1 VHRRIERAQLPKA
14 CLKAD
19 LSNFGAVLVASHNL
33 KARLTVN
40 KDEMRVRGDGTRE
53 FIEEL
58 IASGFAFADTRGKL
72 ETADDVLFE
81 LRRTFG
87 DRVSAVSDEQDSGFG
102 GRLFDMAGQT
112 LLDTAIV
119 RRQPSA
125 VLGLGLT
132 LRGVDVYWALNAQ
145 RWWLN
150 RLELGSRVAR
160 FGAVDLIDGREP
172 YRIQLAPAV
181 RLGLFSLGLDSFPY
195 LLLRATSGLGMAYDF
210 FFTERPS
217 EVDRARLALIFGG
230 ELNLLN
236 ALALRLDAHVW
247 VGPENFAGGNNPVLG
262 SSESMGLTGTV
273 AYQVN
278 WW

>member
-1 VHRRIERAQLPKA
+1 
-14 CLKAD
+14 
-19 LSNFGAVLVASHNL
+19 
-33 KARLTVN
+33 
-40 KDEMRVRGDGTRE
+40 
-53 FIEEL
+53 
-58 IASGFAFADTRGKL
+58 
-72 ETADDVLFE
+72 
-81 LRRTFG
+81 
-87 DRVSAVSDEQDSGFG
+87 
-102 GRLFDMAGQT
+102 
-112 LLDTAIV
+112 
-119 RRQPSA
+119 

-160 FGAVDLIDGREP
+160 FGAVDLVDGREP
-172 YRIQLAPAV
+172 YRIQLAPGV

-195 LLLRATSGLGMAYDF
+195 LLLRATSGLGVAYDF
-210 FFTERPS
+210 FFTDQPA

-236 ALALRLDAHVW
+236 TLALRLDAHVFF
-247 VGPENFAGGNNPVLG
+247 GPENFAGGNNAVLG
-262 SSESMGLTGTV
+262 SSESMSLTGTV